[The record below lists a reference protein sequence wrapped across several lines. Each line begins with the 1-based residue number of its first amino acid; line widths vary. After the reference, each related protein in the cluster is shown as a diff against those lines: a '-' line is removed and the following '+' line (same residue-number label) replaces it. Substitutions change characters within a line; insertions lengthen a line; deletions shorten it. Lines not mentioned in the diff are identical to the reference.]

1 MLDTKQPARQ
11 GEPQFGHRK
20 LLIGGKFVEAVDG
33 STFETRN
40 PANDELLATV
50 ARGAAAD
57 IQLAVAAARKAF
69 DGPWRK
75 TKPVER
81 QRIILKFAD
90 LVEQH
95 FDELA
100 MLDTLDM
107 GAPIAMTR
115 GRKTRAVGQIRF
127 YAGLAAMIEGRAV
140 QNSIPG
146 NFLTYT
152 VREPV
157 GVVGAII
164 PWNAPIMSCIWKI
177 GPVLATGCTCVLKPA
192 EQAPLLALRLGE
204 LLLEAGVP
212 EGVVNVVPGFGEA
225 GAALVD
231 HQGVDKIAFTG
242 SHVTG
247 QAIVAGS
254 RGNLKR
260 LSLELGGKS
269 PDIVFADAD
278 LDKAVPIAGMGVFAN
293 AGQICSAG
301 TRVMVQRPV
310 YEEFIARVREFSKGL
325 RVGAGSDPDTQIGP
339 LVSSEQLER
348 VQHYSKIGSQEGAR
362 AVIGGNRLTS
372 GDLGKGYFFEPTVF
386 ADVRNDMRIA
396 QEEIFGPVMS
406 AIPFDTEEEALEIA
420 NDTIFGLGGGVWTRD
435 VGRAHRMAHGIRTGT
450 VWVNSYAFLDPAVP
464 FGGFKMSGYGRES
477 GAEHLDAY
485 LETKAVIMDI
495 GQ

>member
-1 MLDTKQPARQ
+1 MLDIKQRAPQ
-11 GEPQFGHRK
+11 GEAHFGYRK
-20 LLIGGKFVEAVDG
+20 LLIDGKFVDAVDG
-33 STFETRN
+33 STFESRN

-50 ARGAAAD
+50 ARGGAAD
-57 IQLAVAAARKAF
+57 VKLAVAAARKAF
-69 DGPWRK
+69 DGPWRRM
-75 TKPVER
+75 KPVER
-81 QRIILKFAD
+81 QRIILRFAD
-90 LVEQH
+90 LVEEN
-95 FDELA
+95 FEELA

-127 YAGLAAMIEGRAV
+127 YAGLSAMIEGRTI

-152 VREPV
+152 LREPV

-204 LLLEAGVP
+204 MLLEAGVP
-212 EGVVNVVPGFGEA
+212 DGVVNIITGFGEA
-225 GAALVD
+225 GAAIVE
-231 HQGVDKIAFTG
+231 HPGVDKIAFTG
-242 SHVTG
+242 SHLTG
-247 QAIVAGS
+247 QAIVAAS
-254 RGNLKR
+254 KGNLKR

-269 PDIVFADAD
+269 PDIIFADAN
-278 LDKAVPIAGMGVFAN
+278 LDKAIPIAGMGVFAN

-301 TRVMVQRPV
+301 TRVMVQRPI
-310 YEEFIARVREFSKGL
+310 YDEFIARVTEFSRGL
-325 RVGAGSDPDTQIGP
+325 RLGAGSDPNTQIGP
-339 LVSSEQLER
+339 LVSSEQLDR
-348 VQHYSKIGSQEGAR
+348 VQHYSKIGADEGAR
-362 AVIGGNRLTS
+362 AVTGGSRVMS
-372 GDLGKGYFFEPTVF
+372 GELGKGYFFEPTVF
-386 ADVRNDMRIA
+386 ADVNNEMRIA

-406 AIPFDTEEEALEIA
+406 AIPFDTEDEAVAVA
-420 NDTIFGLGGGVWTRD
+420 NDTIFGLGGGVWTQD
-435 VGRAHRMAHGIRTGT
+435 AGRALRVAHGIRTGT

-485 LETKAVIMDI
+485 LETKAVMMDL
-495 GQ
+495 G